1 MNVKERKGI
10 LARLETINRLTS
22 YNESLK
28 FTISD
33 WNKMSKPP
41 LISYVPLNVIEQ
53 VRQVVDSVRLMNLP
67 SKKYKMVNEILS
79 PLGIKPLASGT
90 NRRTFYVEYDPSV
103 VIKIASDRVGKRDNL
118 SEFRLQ
124 EVVKPFCTK
133 TFDVTPDGI
142 MSLVERV
149 ETMTSYQFKYVY
161 TGDIFDFIMLILDRG
176 YIMEDIGGNFH
187 KNWGLRVGFGP
198 VILDYPY
205 VFEVDYTK
213 LRCSFVDP
221 ITKEKCD
228 GYLDYDYSKGMS
240 EIVCTKCGTR
250 YSARSLAIEYNKES
264 IINTR
269 KRDNEMPLFNNTMK
283 VFIKRG
289 DKIVKRF
296 YNETEVNEVE
306 NKFVLSERKHNPQN
320 TTVARKSDSSFD
332 NDGAKKKIYEKFTE
346 KPLETTTFIY
356 YPKDIKNDIIYFL
369 KRQEKKCGT
378 ESTLRLAAILGI
390 YYEPM
395 DEEYKKEH
403 GIKSQYEQKEIKANV
418 TLHPKRHREE
428 ENYETNL
435 DTKKEE
441 NFPKVMVEEKK
452 ELSDFEKLSIQNIIN
467 ESVSKEELEKF
478 NNDDKEKENLYP
490 VKALTKEEEEALR
503 DKSSTENVVSGIIG
517 VSLVDTMRE
526 KQTYQRLK
534 EEIINKFDGTFT
546 TDSNLDET
554 ISTLSNDIK
563 ELVREDLT
571 RINNGD
577 FEGVNV
583 SVTKT
588 VDVKNNECFDIV
600 VKNYSTTVIE
610 CSLYPSKEKSNK
622 ETEGDKTMLS
632 DDVLT
637 FLDSKL
643 KDVEGDYESEEE
655 AKSSVASSLYG
666 SFKDEFKDKY
676 TPARMM
682 EICKEYTDRYVDF
695 GFKKDDTYGTTA
707 DEL

>member
-33 WNKMSKPP
+33 WNKMTKPP
-41 LISYVPLNVIEQ
+41 LISYVPPNVIEQ
-53 VRQVVDSVRLMNLP
+53 VRRVVDSVRLMNLP

-378 ESTLRLAAILGI
+378 ESTLRLAAILCI

-403 GIKSQYEQKEIKANV
+403 GIKSQYEQKDIKANV
-418 TLHPKRHREE
+418 TLHPKRHKEE

-435 DTKKEE
+435 DAKKEE

-546 TDSNLDET
+546 EDSNLDET
-554 ISTLSNDIK
+554 TSNLSNDIK

-610 CSLYPSKEKSNK
+610 CSLYPSNGKSNK

>member
-41 LISYVPLNVIEQ
+41 LISYVPPNVIEQ

-133 TFDVTPDGI
+133 TFDVTPDGV

-205 VFEVDYTK
+205 VFEVDYAK

-418 TLHPKRHREE
+418 TLNPKRHKEE
-428 ENYETNL
+428 EKYEVDL

-503 DKSSTENVVSGIIG
+503 DKSSTENVVSGIVG

-526 KQTYQRLK
+526 KQTYQKLK

-563 ELVREDLT
+563 EVVREDLT
-571 RINNGD
+571 KINNGD

>member
-41 LISYVPLNVIEQ
+41 LISYVPPNVIEQ
-53 VRQVVDSVRLMNLP
+53 IRQVVDSVRLMNLP

-418 TLHPKRHREE
+418 TLHPKRHKEE
-428 ENYETNL
+428 EKYKVDL

-526 KQTYQRLK
+526 KQTYQKLK

-546 TDSNLDET
+546 QDSNLDET
-554 ISTLSNDIK
+554 TSSLSNDIK

-643 KDVEGDYESEEE
+643 KEVEGDYESEEE

>member
-418 TLHPKRHREE
+418 TLNPKRHKEE
-428 ENYETNL
+428 EKYEVNL

-554 ISTLSNDIK
+554 TSNLSNDIK

-610 CSLYPSKEKSNK
+610 CSLYHSNGKSNK

-695 GFKKDDTYGTTA
+695 GFKKDDTNGTTA

>member
-41 LISYVPLNVIEQ
+41 LISYVPTNVIEQ

-133 TFDVTPDGI
+133 TFDVTPDGV

-418 TLHPKRHREE
+418 TLHTKRHKEE
-428 ENYETNL
+428 EKYEVDL

-610 CSLYPSKEKSNK
+610 CSLYPSNGKSNK

>member
-41 LISYVPLNVIEQ
+41 LISYVPPNIIEQ

-133 TFDVTPDGI
+133 TFDVTPDGV

-403 GIKSQYEQKEIKANV
+403 GIKSQYEQKDIKANV
-418 TLHPKRHREE
+418 TLHPKRYKEE
-428 ENYETNL
+428 EKYEVNL

-526 KQTYQRLK
+526 KQTYQKLK
-534 EEIINKFDGTFT
+534 EEIINKFDCTFT

-610 CSLYPSKEKSNK
+610 CSLYPSNGKSNK

>member
-33 WNKMSKPP
+33 WNKMTKPP

-67 SKKYKMVNEILS
+67 SKKYKMVNDILS

-133 TFDVTPDGI
+133 TFDVTPDGV

-346 KPLETTTFIY
+346 KPLETTAFIY

-418 TLHPKRHREE
+418 TLHPKRYKEE
-428 ENYETNL
+428 EKYEVDL

-554 ISTLSNDIK
+554 TSSLSNDIK

-610 CSLYPSKEKSNK
+610 CSLYPSNGKSNK

>member
-41 LISYVPLNVIEQ
+41 LMSYVPLNVIEQ

-418 TLHPKRHREE
+418 TLHPKRHKEE

-571 RINNGD
+571 RINDGD

-610 CSLYPSKEKSNK
+610 CSLYPSNGKSNK

>member
-41 LISYVPLNVIEQ
+41 LISYVPPNVIEQ

-133 TFDVTPDGI
+133 TFDVTPDGV

-418 TLHPKRHREE
+418 TLHPKRHKEE

-526 KQTYQRLK
+526 KQTYQKLK

-610 CSLYPSKEKSNK
+610 CSLYPSNGKSNK

>member
-41 LISYVPLNVIEQ
+41 LISYVPPNVIEQ

-133 TFDVTPDGI
+133 TFDVTPDGV

-403 GIKSQYEQKEIKANV
+403 GIKSQYEQKDIKANV

-571 RINNGD
+571 KINDGD

-610 CSLYPSKEKSNK
+610 CSLYPSNGKSNK

>member
-33 WNKMSKPP
+33 WNKMTKPP
-41 LISYVPLNVIEQ
+41 LISYVPPNVIEQ
-53 VRQVVDSVRLMNLP
+53 VRQVVDSVRLMNSP

-103 VIKIASDRVGKRDNL
+103 VIKIASDRVGKKDNL

-403 GIKSQYEQKEIKANV
+403 GIKSQYEQKDIKANV

-554 ISTLSNDIK
+554 TSSLSNDIK

-610 CSLYPSKEKSNK
+610 CSLYPSNGKSNK

>member
-418 TLHPKRHREE
+418 TLNPKRHKEE
-428 ENYETNL
+428 EKYEVNL

-554 ISTLSNDIK
+554 TSNLSNDIK

-610 CSLYPSKEKSNK
+610 CSLYPSNGKSNK

-695 GFKKDDTYGTTA
+695 GFKKDDTNGTTA

>member
-41 LISYVPLNVIEQ
+41 LISYVPPNVIEQ
-53 VRQVVDSVRLMNLP
+53 VRQVVDSVRLMNSP
-67 SKKYKMVNEILS
+67 SKKYKMVNEILY

-403 GIKSQYEQKEIKANV
+403 GIKSQYEQQKDIKANV
-418 TLHPKRHREE
+418 TLHPKRHKEE
-428 ENYETNL
+428 EKYEIDL

-490 VKALTKEEEEALR
+490 VKA
-503 DKSSTENVVSGIIG
+503 
-517 VSLVDTMRE
+517 
-526 KQTYQRLK
+526 
-534 EEIINKFDGTFT
+534 
-546 TDSNLDET
+546 
-554 ISTLSNDIK
+554 
-563 ELVREDLT
+563 
-571 RINNGD
+571 
-577 FEGVNV
+577 
-583 SVTKT
+583 
-588 VDVKNNECFDIV
+588 
-600 VKNYSTTVIE
+600 
-610 CSLYPSKEKSNK
+610 
-622 ETEGDKTMLS
+622 
-632 DDVLT
+632 
-637 FLDSKL
+637 
-643 KDVEGDYESEEE
+643 
-655 AKSSVASSLYG
+655 
-666 SFKDEFKDKY
+666 
-676 TPARMM
+676 
-682 EICKEYTDRYVDF
+682 
-695 GFKKDDTYGTTA
+695 
-707 DEL
+707 

>member
-41 LISYVPLNVIEQ
+41 LISYVPPNVIEQ
-53 VRQVVDSVRLMNLP
+53 VRQIVDSVRLMNLP

-133 TFDVTPDGI
+133 TFDVTPDGV

-205 VFEVDYTK
+205 VFEVDYAK

-403 GIKSQYEQKEIKANV
+403 GIKSQYEQKDIKANV
-418 TLHPKRHREE
+418 TLHPKRHKEE

>member
-41 LISYVPLNVIEQ
+41 LMSYVPLNVIEQ

-269 KRDNEMPLFNNTMK
+269 KRDNEMPLFNHTMK

-418 TLHPKRHREE
+418 TLHPKRHKEE

-610 CSLYPSKEKSNK
+610 CSLYPSNGKSNK

>member
-41 LISYVPLNVIEQ
+41 LISYVPPNVIEQ

-133 TFDVTPDGI
+133 TFDVTPDGV

-418 TLHPKRHREE
+418 TLHPKRYREE
-428 ENYETNL
+428 EKYEVNL

-610 CSLYPSKEKSNK
+610 CSLYPSNGKSNK